1 MNVQTEVCPT
11 ISAAVEQWPD
21 EARTLWWSEA
31 IADVIVCAVKG
42 FATTTG
48 VLAAL
53 WLFGWLA

>member
-1 MNVQTEVCPT
+1 MTRPVTHGPT
-11 ISAAVEQWPD
+11 LHPTGPDWPD

-31 IADVIVCAVKG
+31 IADVIACAVKG